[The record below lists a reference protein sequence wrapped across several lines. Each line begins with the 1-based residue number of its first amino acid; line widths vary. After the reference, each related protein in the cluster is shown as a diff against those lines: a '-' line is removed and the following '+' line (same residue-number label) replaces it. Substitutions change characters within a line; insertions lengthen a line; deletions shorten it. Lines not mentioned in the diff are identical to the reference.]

1 LWTIVYVMAYV
12 FFSLL
17 LLYYFCVFFSTM
29 IGELKIIISWW
40 TAEDVWGLWQ
50 AWPWWMSM
58 LVSDLRK

>member
-40 TAEDVWGLWQ
+40 TAEDVWGL
-50 AWPWWMSM
+50 
-58 LVSDLRK
+58 